1 MKKTL
6 QKLTYLFLLT
16 LFLVPFLVSAQDGPL
31 NCCEMGKTV
40 TIDDVPYEEGDF
52 VGNGEVCHLGDGTVD
67 YTDKKWTLICLI
79 CSISIITDWVFG
91 ILMTCVSA
99 MVIFGAYLI
108 TTAGGSPDNMT
119 KGKNFI
125 MYALIGLVVGLFSRG
140 FPDLIAATLGL

>member
-16 LFLVPFLVSAQDGPL
+16 LFLVPSLVSAQEGPL
-31 NCCEMGKTV
+31 NCCEIGKDIIIGDIT
-40 TIDDVPYEEGDF
+40 YAEGEI

-67 YTDKKWTLICLI
+67 HPDKKWTLICLI

-140 FPDLIAATLGL
+140 FPDLIAAALGL